1 MPLFIDPVT
10 NQPRPI
16 TSKDVILIRDPVTG
30 SVRPWNKTEAV
41 DPSNLVNVVVR
52 DATVTVT
59 VPKPAATITAQ
70 DIVLNKSASGDGGLL
85 FSGQGTARVIAK
97 HNLDLADGRGI
108 NLDRSKASD
117 QGGLLDIAVGNNL
130 DMVTSGIFSRNG
142 AGISIH
148 GYDPTKPYLVG
159 YDNSALYPLEFPDS
173 VRGGINL
180 PAVGGKVNV
189 GANNPR
195 SAGASGSPTGI
206 QVIQGGSVGQMAKA
220 PIVNSDGTVTVNV
233 AKDPAAILIRANG
246 DIDVNKSR
254 IATFGGGDIR
264 LTSLKG
270 NINAGSGSKNERA
283 LFAVDVPELDSQGRP
298 IIDTTTGEP
307 KLKRTIYEVPGSGI
321 FTFHPN
327 DPQPLVF
334 PTFNDPEINAL
345 LAEADRQGFL
355 GRDVSHLVAR
365 ANRLKAQREP
375 IFNQTV
381 LNPFVDKLKLGN
393 ITLTV
398 ERGNII
404 IPPAGIRGRD
414 ITLIAPHGVVDFRGG
429 ALIGRVD
436 TANFPVVVGTPVIP
450 VLSPPGVGPPPP
462 PLSGGGAVGAASTTA
477 VASSTSAKAND
488 SVVQETAAEMSSQST
503 KGKQVASKKDDDK
516 DGKSQLAK
524 SVRVKRGVVIQVDVK
539 PAS

>member
-1 MPLFIDPVT
+1 
-10 NQPRPI
+10 
-16 TSKDVILIRDPVTG
+16 
-30 SVRPWNKTEAV
+30 
-41 DPSNLVNVVVR
+41 
-52 DATVTVT
+52 
-59 VPKPAATITAQ
+59 
-70 DIVLNKSASGDGGLL
+70 VLNKSASGDCGLQ
-85 FSGQGTARVIAK
+85 FSGQGTVRVIAK

-117 QGGLLDIAVGNNL
+117 QGGLLDVAVGNNL

-148 GYDPTKPYLVG
+148 GYDPAKPYFVG

-189 GANNPR
+189 GANNPS

-233 AKDPAAILIRANG
+233 GKDPTAILIRANG

-298 IIDTTTGEP
+298 IITSTGEP

-365 ANRLKAQREP
+365 ANKLKAEREP

-404 IPPAGIRGRD
+404 IPSAGIRGRD

-436 TANFPVVVGTPVIP
+436 TANFPVVVGTPNIP

-462 PLSGGGAVGAASTTA
+462 PLSGGGVVGAVSTTA
-477 VASSTSAKAND
+477 VASSSAAKSAE
-488 SVVQETAAEMSSQST
+488 SAQETVAETSGQSARA
-503 KGKQVASKKDDDK
+503 KQVASRKDDEK